1 MTQDV
6 RCRQRRF
13 IIMLFVIGT
22 INLQSKW
29 QFVFG
34 PLPKVY
40 SSLRKAITKLK
51 AELTWEAKKLK
62 TNLTRK
68 SGFEHSTP
76 PQQWIILKNF
86 VQFQRFQLLGIMSP
100 SSRLSSSLH
109 TIPSQSHI

>member
-13 IIMLFVIGT
+13 IIMLFVIGI

-51 AELTWEAKKLK
+51 AELTWKAKKLK

-76 PQQWIILKNF
+76 PQQWIIYNNF
-86 VQFQRFQLLGIMSP
+86 VQ
-100 SSRLSSSLH
+100 
-109 TIPSQSHI
+109 